1 MNKKL
6 IAGIVIAAA
15 VVCCGGGY
23 VAMQNEKKVKQENV
37 QISEMLDKLPDI
49 TVKEG
54 ESLPDLKNNIE
65 DTSMIEPDTLKV
77 DIQNVDITVPG
88 TYDVVYSFKDIHGNE
103 RSKTVQCKVEAN
115 LLDHVYGMDD
125 IETDCGKELPKDETT
140 FDEEYVSSVTRDD
153 SEVDIDTP
161 GTYNITYT
169 VLGTDGSM
177 EEADR
182 LAKVLETAE
191 TTQAP
196 EEIVETPAPTEET
209 TPETGNVEPIEQET
223 VKTGDN
229 TNVTGYVDVLDEE
242 TMQSESVPIAP
253 LVERASEMVFQE
265 AVASLKNMTNYMRDY
280 DILIPTGGTCS
291 LWMDKFKEHF
301 KGMKSLT
308 VIPGNRNDKLPL
320 LYANVR
326 GYFMFCH
333 MNSKAGG

>member
-37 QISEMLDKLPDI
+37 QISKMLDKLPDI

-229 TNVTGYVDVLDEE
+229 TNVTGWIIAGLTAGAAGIGAVLYR
-242 TMQSESVPIAP
+242 M
-253 LVERASEMVFQE
+253 LGKKRR
-265 AVASLKNMTNYMRDY
+265 KN
-280 DILIPTGGTCS
+280 
-291 LWMDKFKEHF
+291 
-301 KGMKSLT
+301 
-308 VIPGNRNDKLPL
+308 
-320 LYANVR
+320 
-326 GYFMFCH
+326 
-333 MNSKAGG
+333 

>member
-125 IETDCGKELPKDETT
+125 IETDCGLM
-140 FDEEYVSSVTRDD
+140 S
-153 SEVDIDTP
+153 TP
-161 GTYNITYT
+161 
-169 VLGTDGSM
+169 
-177 EEADR
+177 
-182 LAKVLETAE
+182 TA
-191 TTQAP
+191 
-196 EEIVETPAPTEET
+196 
-209 TPETGNVEPIEQET
+209 
-223 VKTGDN
+223 
-229 TNVTGYVDVLDEE
+229 
-242 TMQSESVPIAP
+242 
-253 LVERASEMVFQE
+253 
-265 AVASLKNMTNYMRDY
+265 
-280 DILIPTGGTCS
+280 
-291 LWMDKFKEHF
+291 
-301 KGMKSLT
+301 
-308 VIPGNRNDKLPL
+308 
-320 LYANVR
+320 
-326 GYFMFCH
+326 
-333 MNSKAGG
+333 

>member
-6 IAGIVIAAA
+6 IVGIIIAAA

-23 VAMQNEKKVKQENV
+23 VALQNEKKVKQENV

-54 ESLPDLKNNIE
+54 ESLPDLKSSVE

-88 TYDVVYSFKDIHGNE
+88 TYDVVYSFTDIHGNE

-125 IETDCGKELPKDETT
+125 IQTDCGKELPKDETT
-140 FDEEYVSSVTRDD
+140 YDEEYVSSVTRDD

-169 VLGTDGSM
+169 ILGTDGSM

-182 LAKVLETAE
+182 LAKVLEIAE
-191 TTQAP
+191 TTPEP
-196 EEIVETPAPTEET
+196 EEVTETPAPEEESI
-209 TPETGNVEPIEQET
+209 PDTGNVEKVEKDTT
-223 VKTGDN
+223 VKTGDE
-229 TNVTGYVDVLDEE
+229 TNIMLWVLTGLAACVAG
-242 TMQSESVPIAP
+242 IA
-253 LVERASEMVFQE
+253 SIF
-265 AVASLKNMTNYMRDY
+265 
-280 DILIPTGGTCS
+280 
-291 LWMDKFKEHF
+291 
-301 KGMKSLT
+301 T
-308 VIPGNRNDKLPL
+308 VKRKIK
-320 LYANVR
+320 
-326 GYFMFCH
+326 
-333 MNSKAGG
+333 K